1 MEAITPAVSV
11 SELRTLLHSL
21 MQYAPDVSIRY
32 RMKGDLWYPNFLK
45 IVNFEEGKPALLRD
59 DKRNKLIVL
68 SDVTNISEFEL
79 SGRFYH
85 FEPNE
90 HYRVLEEEYVSTY

>member
-1 MEAITPAVSV
+1 MSV

-21 MQYAPDVSIRY
+21 TQYAPDVSIRY

-45 IVNFEEGKPALLRD
+45 IVNCDEGKPVLLRD

-68 SDVTNISEFEL
+68 SDVVSISEFEL

-85 FEPNE
+85 FDANE
-90 HYRVLEEEYVSTY
+90 RYHVLEEEYVSSY